1 MGHSNSPVGY
11 SARFFCSA
19 RVYTKLGLE
28 PKSGSAEEMAKLIAD
43 DYARWEPIIKT
54 LKIGK

>member
-1 MGHSNSPVGY
+1 
-11 SARFFCSA
+11 
-19 RVYTKLGLE
+19 VYTKLGLE
-28 PKSGSAEEMAKLIAD
+28 PKSGSAEELAALIAD